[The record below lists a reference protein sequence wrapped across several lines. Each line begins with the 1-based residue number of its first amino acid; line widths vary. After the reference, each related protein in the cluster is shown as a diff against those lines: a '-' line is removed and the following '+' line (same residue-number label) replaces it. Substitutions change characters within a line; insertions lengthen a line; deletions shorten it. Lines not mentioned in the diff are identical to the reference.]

1 MPEIRWDPFRD
12 LIAIQE
18 RMNRLFETA
27 LSGTDFG
34 GQETGIGSWSP
45 VSDMEETADAVVVRC
60 ELPGLD
66 RDQIDI
72 DLSGNVLTVKGE
84 RKVLHETERDQY
96 HRPQQ
101 PLFCLVKI
109 HMCLLVKCGLEGF
122 ESSVSWGPALGL
134 VGARSFPDRVP
145 WPQPGNRAAKQTAK
159 QTFRVET
166 ANTTHTRL
174 RYTRLGLNT
183 LMCVQINTCR
193 VGLQDPGAFRLYVRL
208 PR

>member
-34 GQETGIGSWSP
+34 EQEAGIGSWSP

-84 RKVLHETERDQY
+84 RKVLHQTERDQY
-96 HRPQQ
+96 HRIERAYGPFVRRFTL
-101 PLFCLVKI
+101 PASVDPERILASFVDGVLNVTLPKRPDSKPRKI
-109 HMCLLVKCGLEGF
+109 TV
-122 ESSVSWGPALGL
+122 
-134 VGARSFPDRVP
+134 RVP
-145 WPQPGNRAAKQTAK
+145 
-159 QTFRVET
+159 
-166 ANTTHTRL
+166 
-174 RYTRLGLNT
+174 
-183 LMCVQINTCR
+183 
-193 VGLQDPGAFRLYVRL
+193 
-208 PR
+208 